1 MDIRIATTAAEFS
14 ACYQVMRE
22 LRNQFDSDTFVDW
35 VHEQANQGYV
45 LVYIAGP
52 SGPVSVAG
60 YRVRESLAWGRYL
73 QVEDITTLAA
83 YRSKRMGSALAKWLI
98 NQAQQEGCQS
108 VHVDSPL
115 GAEQL
120 QRFCERQGFQV
131 SAQHYSLVL

>member
-1 MDIRIATTAAEFS
+1 MDIRIATTAAEFA
-14 ACYQVMRE
+14 ACYHVMRE

-45 LVYIAGP
+45 LAYIAGP

-60 YRVRESLAWGRYL
+60 YRIRENLAWGRYM
-73 QVEDITTLAA
+73 QVEDIATLPA
-83 YRSKRMGSALAKWLI
+83 YRSKRMGSALAQWLI
-98 NQAQQEGCQS
+98 DQAQQAECLT

-115 GAEQL
+115 GADQL

-131 SAQHYSLVL
+131 SAQHFSRTL